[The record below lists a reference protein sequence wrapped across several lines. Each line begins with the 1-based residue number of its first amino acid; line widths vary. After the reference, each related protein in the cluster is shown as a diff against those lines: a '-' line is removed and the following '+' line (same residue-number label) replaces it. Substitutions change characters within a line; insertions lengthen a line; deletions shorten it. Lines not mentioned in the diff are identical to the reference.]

1 MKKRLRIIQS
11 STGVSPYIWTLF
23 AILPFYFIIQWSSTV
38 EIVMGII
45 LSILFF
51 ITYRFAF
58 ISTGW
63 VRYCWTSALIIISV
77 IMTSLFTYVYFAFF
91 LAYLIGNFKKKAA
104 FITFYVIH
112 LVSTAIA
119 INVNFIAPTD
129 LFIQQLPFIVIIL
142 ISVILLPLSVR
153 SRERREQLEEQLAF
167 ANKRISSLIVQEERQ
182 RIARDLHDTL
192 GQKLSLIGLK
202 SDLARKILEKDP
214 DKARSELKDI
224 QQTAR
229 MALSEVRKMVS
240 NMRGIR
246 LKEEIKHVKEILEA
260 AGIQWEIE
268 GDFGLS
274 RVPEFIE
281 NTLSMCLKE
290 AVTNVVKHSQATKC
304 HISIDQ
310 TYDEVMITISDN
322 GKGFQKTEVFD
333 QGNGLSGMKERLEFV
348 NGNLTV
354 KSDNGVTVIFQIP
367 NDIKREDKRGGPS

>member
-1 MKKRLRIIQS
+1 MKRGFRIIQS
-11 STGVSPYIWTLF
+11 STGVSPYIWALF
-23 AILPFYFIIQWSSTV
+23 AILPFYFIFQWSTTV

-45 LSILFF
+45 LSIFFF
-51 ITYRFAF
+51 ISYRFAF
-58 ISTGW
+58 VSNGW
-63 VRYCWTSALIIISV
+63 VRYCWTSALIILSV
-77 IMTSLFTYVYFAFF
+77 IMTSFFAYVYFAFF
-91 LAYLIGNFKKKAA
+91 LAYLIGNFQRKAA
-104 FITFYVIH
+104 FITFYIIH
-112 LVSTAIA
+112 IVSTAVA

-153 SRERREQLEEQLAF
+153 SRKRREQLEEQLAF

-202 SDLARKILEKDP
+202 SDLARKILDKDP

-229 MALSEVRKMVS
+229 MALTEVRKMVS
-240 NMRGIR
+240 DMRGIR

-268 GDFGLS
+268 GDFVLS

-281 NTLSMCLKE
+281 NILSMCLKE
-290 AVTNVVKHSQATKC
+290 AVTNVVKHSKATKC
-304 HISIDQ
+304 HITIDQ
-310 TYDEVMITISDN
+310 TDDEIIITISDN
-322 GKGFQKTEVFD
+322 GKGFEKTEEFD
-333 QGNGLSGMKERLEFV
+333 RGNGLSGMKERLEFV
-348 NGNLTV
+348 NGNLTI
-354 KSDNGVTVIFQIP
+354 KSEQGATVIFQIP
-367 NDIKREDKRGGPS
+367 NAVKREEKRGGTP